1 MSLHAS
7 WLVSSFPEIPV
18 GKSFALLLDVFVGIL
33 QLVRSSGKNLSLSV
47 YIVFVSKAIICN
59 LSSPIIPR
67 EPMLQPCLK
76 LTSLRFVLN
85 FLQMENCA
93 NTIFS
98 GCGNGHLSKAIL
110 NSLQTS
116 AATTRQFCPRL
127 SS

>member
-7 WLVSSFPEIPV
+7 WLASSFPEIPV

-76 LTSLRFVLN
+76 LTSLRLAAFILECR
-85 FLQMENCA
+85 FLRW
-93 NTIFS
+93 
-98 GCGNGHLSKAIL
+98 H
-110 NSLQTS
+110 
-116 AATTRQFCPRL
+116 
-127 SS
+127 